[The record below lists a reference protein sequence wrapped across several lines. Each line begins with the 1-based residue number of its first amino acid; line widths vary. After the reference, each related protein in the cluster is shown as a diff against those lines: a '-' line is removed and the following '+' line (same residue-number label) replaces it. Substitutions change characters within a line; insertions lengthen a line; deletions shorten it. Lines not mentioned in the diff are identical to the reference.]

1 MTARSKAMT
10 KDELFILDPNHSQ
23 ISLYAHNGKL
33 VSIKQ
38 GIDVSANQIERGD
51 SETFQLEEDDVV
63 EKWKIRTNTN
73 KYWRLETGS
82 SIQATGDG
90 K

>member
-23 ISLYAHNGKL
+23 ISLYAHNSKL

-38 GIDVSANQIERGD
+38 GN
-51 SETFQLEEDDVV
+51 
-63 EKWKIRTNTN
+63 
-73 KYWRLETGS
+73 S
-82 SIQATGDG
+82 SGFYLLVLI
-90 K
+90 

>member
-33 VSIKQ
+33 ASIKQ
-38 GIDVSANQIERGD
+38 GN
-51 SETFQLEEDDVV
+51 
-63 EKWKIRTNTN
+63 
-73 KYWRLETGS
+73 
-82 SIQATGDG
+82 
-90 K
+90 